1 MQETPKHTITH
12 GSASDTGPEQ
22 VAGRTARLRI
32 TASSQP
38 FRVDG
43 KEVSLA
49 AADIEAERKNGRFD
63 RLASRLACFVD
74 DCDGFDR
81 FRPLIE
87 SLNRDLVLLAGFDVR
102 DSLPGVL
109 ALTLDGFPEWG
120 KTANKPI
127 DGKECPSVLTD
138 GLLPELFATL
148 RPSGFL
154 IFQSQPSVRGKWVAE
169 AARRA
174 GIPVAWLNASWTDPV
189 REAQCGEPSWIY
201 MSEADVPI
209 LCRAIHRC
217 FPCPLMPWTDAPK
230 LHVGCGFCPKAG
242 WLNTDVNPSVPGV
255 NYMDASRDFPFG
267 DDMFSHVYTEHLI
280 EHLSYADARRML
292 SEALRVLKPG
302 GRLRVATPRLDF
314 LMQVYARPDLPLHRR
329 YIDWSVAHYAPH
341 LLADYPSGQVPA
353 GIIVNL
359 FMHLWEHRFIYDR
372 DTLSALLLQAG
383 FSNLTFE
390 RVGESDDPVLRD
402 AERHGTIIPSWANEL
417 ETMVV
422 EAVKPTAQDKR

>member
-1 MQETPKHTITH
+1 MQETTKHTTTP
-12 GSASDTGPEQ
+12 GPASDSGHEQ
-22 VAGRTARLRI
+22 AAGRTARLRI

-43 KEVSLA
+43 KEASLA

-63 RLASRLACFVD
+63 RLAGRLACFVD
-74 DCDGFDR
+74 DCDGFGR
-81 FRPLIE
+81 FRPLLE
-87 SLNRDLVLLAGFDVR
+87 SLNRDLVLLAGFDVQ
-102 DSLPGVL
+102 DSLPGALV
-109 ALTLDGFPEWG
+109 LTLDGFPEWG

-127 DGKECPSVLTD
+127 DGRECPQVLSA
-138 GLLPELFATL
+138 GLLPELFAAL

-154 IFQSQPSVRGKWVAE
+154 IFQSQPSGRGKWVAE
-169 AARRA
+169 ATRRA
-174 GIPVAWLNASWTDPV
+174 GIPVAWLNTSWTEPV
-189 REAQCGEPSWIY
+189 REAQCGELCWVY
-201 MSEADVPI
+201 AAEADVPL
-209 LCRAIHRC
+209 LCRAIHRH
-217 FPCPLMPWTDAPK
+217 FPYLSPSGAEAPK
-230 LHVGCGFCPKAG
+230 LHIGCGFCPKTE
-242 WLNTDVNPSVPGV
+242 WFNTDVNPSMPGV
-255 NYMDASRDFPFG
+255 NYMDARRDFPFG
-267 DDMFSHVYTEHLI
+267 DGTFSHVYTEHLI
-280 EHLSYADARRML
+280 EHLPYADARRML

-314 LMQVYARPDLPLHRR
+314 LMQVYARPDLPIHRR

-341 LLADYPSGQVPA
+341 LLADYPSGHVPA
-353 GIIVNL
+353 GIVVNL

-372 DTLSALLLQAG
+372 DTLSALLQQAG
-383 FSNLTFE
+383 FSNLTFA